1 MGSIPILTTNNINPM
16 KKLNTSEYITKLES
30 RLNELENEDTKM
42 VIKELIETM
51 KKSEKKEELLNMIAS
66 IVYGALIT
74 LLVINHSLFK

>member
-1 MGSIPILTTNNINPM
+1 LTTNNINPM